1 MILVADSSAL
11 IALSLC
17 NAIHLLD
24 RLFEKVVVPQAVFD
38 EITKEHK
45 RESLE
50 LSNYLKGKIEPVDI
64 EDFVITDFLVGKGEL
79 EAVAV
84 YKKLR
89 ADKFLVDD
97 KRARKL
103 AQLNGLNTIGSL
115 GVLLV
120 AKEKGLIDRIK
131 PYVEKIVNSDIYIKQ
146 DVIDYALSLAGE
158 K

>member
-17 NAIHLLD
+17 NAVHLLD
-24 RLFEKVVVPQAVFD
+24 QLFEKVIVPQAVFD

-45 RESLE
+45 RESVE
-50 LSNYLKGKIEPVDI
+50 LSNYLKGKIESVDI
-64 EDFVITDFLVGKGEL
+64 DDYVITDFLVVKGEL

-115 GVLLV
+115 GVLLIV
-120 AKEKGLIDRIK
+120 KEKGLIDRIK
-131 PYVEKIVNSDIYIKQ
+131 PYVEEIVNSDIYIKK
-146 DVIDYALSLAGE
+146 DVIDYVLSLAGE